1 MCVELVEKA
10 PSECTDEQ
18 IGAFCDLVRKGDEV
32 VSEGLEGRVRR
43 AWLLA
48 FGSADGSLVAVAG
61 IKRPDPGYRA
71 KVFDKSGTKLN
82 PRDFVVELGWVM
94 VMCATGAA
102 DSGAV

>member
-1 MCVELVEKA
+1 MCLDLVEKA